1 MSKLNRDGP
10 LAQTI
15 ITAVGALI
23 GALFGDLLFVPAGIF
38 DRPPTFADV
47 AWALCGV
54 SGSAIVGA
62 LLFSWAG
69 KKKG

>member
-1 MSKLNRDGP
+1 MSKLKRNGP
-10 LAQTI
+10 VAQAI

-23 GALFGDLLFVPAGIF
+23 GALFGDFLFVPAGFF

-54 SGSAIVGA
+54 SGTAIVGA
-62 LLFSWAG
+62 VVFSWAG
-69 KKKG
+69 KR